1 MATSVLLSVAGGI
14 AAIVA
19 PGARAARI
27 VSDSA
32 GEMRTL
38 RASQTEV
45 ARTQGELRRI
55 AATLDRVER
64 FREQRGRT
72 TLLLGA
78 ISQAL
83 PESTALVTLRL
94 DSLEG
99 NLVALTP
106 RAADILPQLMGVKE
120 MMSPR
125 IVGSLTKEAI
135 GGVQLE
141 RATVR
146 FKRWAPSTKPPLS
159 ASPTGARGGRG

>member
-1 MATSVLLSVAGGI
+1 MCIRDSRARMRMATSVLLSVAGGI

-83 PESTALVTLRL
+83 PESTALV
-94 DSLEG
+94 
-99 NLVALTP
+99 
-106 RAADILPQLMGVKE
+106 
-120 MMSPR
+120 
-125 IVGSLTKEAI
+125 
-135 GGVQLE
+135 
-141 RATVR
+141 
-146 FKRWAPSTKPPLS
+146 
-159 ASPTGARGGRG
+159 